1 MRGLRRRTTSPL
13 WAKLTLALG
22 ALLVIVSGGSFVGG
36 KILLSHVSNT
46 IQQQNLLGDEAAG
59 GGANAIKGAVNLL
72 LVGLDTRDANPG
84 MGSRSDSIVI
94 AHIPASHDRAYLVS
108 IPRDT
113 GVSIPAFPKTGYRG
127 GSDKINAAFQFGS
140 MNGGGTAGGMQLLA
154 MTLKQLSGISF
165 NAAVTVNFDGFKD
178 VVGALGGV
186 NMCIDEKVTS
196 LHNGFVNGTNKRTA
210 PFKILDGGLRWT
222 PIAGTH
228 PMVYQP
234 GCRHLSAW
242 QALDYVRQR
251 DMLAN
256 GDGDYGRQRHQQQFI
271 KALLKEGL
279 GKGMSNPLTLN
290 TFLEKV
296 SKAFVF
302 DGGGVSL
309 TNWFFAMK
317 SVSPSSIVMVKTN
330 AGTYNSV
337 TVNGQSREELSA
349 SSKQLLADVR
359 TDNVDSFIAAN
370 PTWVSAD

>member
-1 MRGLRRRTTSPL
+1 MRGTRRRPASPL

-22 ALLVIVSGGSFVGG
+22 ILTVIGSGGSLVGG

-46 IQQQNLLGDEAAG
+46 IQQQNLLGAESA
-59 GGANAIKGAVNLL
+59 GANVAKGPLNVLM
-72 LVGLDTRDANPG
+72 VGLDTRVADPAL
-84 MGSRSDSIVI
+84 GSRSDSIVI

-113 GVSIPAFPKTGYRG
+113 SVNIPAFAKSGYRG
-127 GSDKINAAFQFGS
+127 GSDKINAAFEFGS

-154 MTLKQLSGISF
+154 MTLKQVTGLSF

-178 VVGALGGV
+178 VVAAMGGV

-196 LHNGFVNGTNKRTA
+196 LHIGFVNGTNTHTA

-222 PIAGTH
+222 PIPGTH
-228 PMVYQP
+228 PMVYEP
-234 GCRHLSAW
+234 GCRHLSSW

-271 KALLKEGL
+271 KALLKEGFD
-279 GKGMSNPLTLN
+279 KGMSNPFTLN

-302 DGGGVSL
+302 DGGGASI
-309 TNWFFAMK
+309 TDWIFTMK
-317 SVSPSSIVMVKTN
+317 GINPSSIVMIKTN
-330 AGTYNSV
+330 GGTYNSV
-337 TVNGQSREELSA
+337 TVNGQSREELSPT
-349 SSKQLLADVR
+349 SKALLAAVR
-359 TDNVDSFIAAN
+359 ADNVDSFIAAN
-370 PTWVSAD
+370 PSWVSSG